1 MTKPIEDY
9 AFISDMESAALVSR
23 DGSIDWL
30 CWPRFD
36 SAASFC
42 ALLHDESAGHWSLT
56 PATPFS
62 TQRRYVDDTL
72 VLETTFETDEGTAV
86 LTDCL
91 ALEEVIEQDEPRA
104 APENVLVRVVKGV
117 SGRVAMRMVYRPRF
131 DYGSTVPWL
140 REHHGTVEAV
150 GGPDAL
156 DIAASVPLTLGTAEV
171 VAEFEVGAGES
182 EMFLLSYHPSHKP
195 TPEIRASEG
204 DRLVNHTIGFW
215 QLWAARVPNVGR
227 WRAPIVRSLLTLKGL
242 TYAPSG
248 GVVAAPTTSLPE
260 DIGGSRNWDYRY
272 CWLRDAT
279 FTLDAL
285 LEHGFTAAA
294 RDWRDWLL
302 RAVAGSPKDMQI
314 MYGVLGERRL
324 IEYTLPLNGY
334 EDSKPVRVGN
344 AAHGQFQL
352 DVYGEVLDS
361 FHLAR
366 RAGIETP
373 AHAWAL
379 ERAIVDHVCERWRE
393 PDDGIWEV
401 RSGAE
406 HFVHSK
412 VMAWVAM
419 DRGIKAIEEFGED
432 GPLDRWRG
440 VREEIRADVFARG
453 IDPKRNCFVRAY
465 GEAELDASLLML
477 PFVGFVDPRDDVMV
491 NTIEAVIEDLLV
503 DGFVLRYRTDR
514 VDDGLPP
521 GEATFLMC
529 SFWLVDCL
537 VLLGRADEAHE
548 MFNRLISTAN
558 DLGLLAE
565 QYDVRRGR
573 LAGNFPQAFSHVALV
588 TSARALAKAGQV
600 PSLRRGRS

>member
-1 MTKPIEDY
+1 MTRPIEDY
-9 AFISDMESAALVSR
+9 GFLSDMESAALVSR

-36 SAASFC
+36 SAACFC
-42 ALLHDESAGHWSLT
+42 ALLHDESAGFWSIS
-56 PATPFS
+56 PAVPFS
-62 TQRRYVDDTL
+62 TRRRYLDDTL
-72 VLETTFETDEGTAV
+72 VLETTFDTDEGSVT

-91 ALEEVIEQDEPRA
+91 ALEEVIERDDARA
-104 APENVLVRVVKGV
+104 GPENVLVRIVTGLHGKVP
-117 SGRVAMRMVYRPRF
+117 MRMVYRPRF
-131 DYGSTVPWL
+131 DYGSIVPWL
-140 REHHGTVEAV
+140 REHHGVMEAV

-156 DIAASVPLTLGTAEV
+156 DLMASTHLTLGFGEV
-171 VAEFEVGAGES
+171 VSEFEVAQGTS
-182 EMFLLSYHPSHKP
+182 DVFLLSYHPSHEP
-195 TPEIRASEG
+195 TPEVHLSEAG
-204 DRLVNHTIGFW
+204 DLLEHTLGFW
-215 QLWAARVPNVGR
+215 RRWASRVPRGGR
-227 WRAPIVRSLLTLKGL
+227 WREAIVRSLLTLKAL

-260 DIGGSRNWDYRY
+260 DIGGTRNWDYRY

-285 LEHGFTAAA
+285 LEHGFTTAA

-302 RAVAGSPKDMQI
+302 RAVAGTPNDMQI

-324 IEYTLPLNGY
+324 LEYELPLDGY
-334 EDSKPVRVGN
+334 EGSKPVRVGN

-361 FHLAR
+361 FHSAR
-366 RAGIETP
+366 RAGIDTP
-373 AHAWAL
+373 EHAWAL
-379 ERAIVDHVCERWRE
+379 EREIVDHVCSRWRD

-401 RSGAE
+401 RSGPR

-412 VMAWVAM
+412 VMAWVAL
-419 DRGIKAIEEFGED
+419 DRGIKAIEVFGER
-432 GPLDRWRG
+432 GPLDRWRA
-440 VREEIRADVFARG
+440 VRDDIRADVFGRG
-453 IDPKRNCFVRAY
+453 IDPKRNCFVRTY
-465 GEAELDASLLML
+465 GDSELDASLLML
-477 PFVGFVDPRDDVMV
+477 PFVGFVAVHDEIML
-491 NTIEAVIEDLLV
+491 NTIDAVIEDLLV

-537 VLLGRADEAHE
+537 VLLGRHQEALE
-548 MFNRLISTAN
+548 MFERLLSTTN

-565 QYDVRRGR
+565 QYDVRRRR

-588 TSARALAKAGQV
+588 TSARALANAGQV
-600 PSLRRGRS
+600 PSLRRGSP